1 MSRREK
7 IEADLRHA
15 EKAMQES
22 YGRDDV
28 ETASHH
34 ANVARELRV
43 MLDAH
48 VRQD

>member
-1 MSRREK
+1 MNRREWLQAK
-7 IEADLRHA
+7 LQHV
-15 EKAMQES
+15 EKAMEKH
-22 YGRDDV
+22 YRIGNL